1 MSSILKPIGAQLVAE
16 RKAAET
22 KTASGLYLPDAA
34 KEKPVVAV
42 VRGVGKDVK
51 EVKVGDEVVYKEYAP
66 TEFKL
71 DGKEYL
77 ILKEED
83 VLAILASK

>member
-1 MSSILKPIGAQLVAE
+1 MSVALKPLADRIVAE
-16 RKAAET
+16 REAAET

-42 VRGVGKDVK
+42 VVAVGKDVK
-51 EVKVGDEVVYKEYAP
+51 EVKVGDRVVYKEYAP
-66 TEFKL
+66 TELKI
-71 DGKEYL
+71 GGREYL

-83 VLAILASK
+83 VLATLAK

>member
-1 MSSILKPIGAQLVAE
+1 MSVTLKPLAAHIVAVRE
-16 RKAAET
+16 AAET
-22 KTASGLYLPDAA
+22 KTASGLYLPDGA

-42 VRGVGKDVK
+42 VVAVGKDVK
-51 EVKVGDEVVYKEYAP
+51 EVKVGDRVVYKEYAP
-66 TEFKL
+66 TELKT

-83 VLAILASK
+83 ILAIVTK

>member
-1 MSSILKPIGAQLVAE
+1 MSVALKPLADRIVAE
-16 RKAAET
+16 REAAET

-42 VRGVGKDVK
+42 VLAVGKDVK
-51 EVKVGDEVVYKEYAP
+51 EVKVGDRVVYKEYAP
-66 TEFKL
+66 TELKT
-71 DGKEYL
+71 GGREYL

-83 VLAILASK
+83 VLATLAK